1 MNTITN
7 KEAAL
12 LNLLSEKPKHAY
24 EIEQDIKERDMRFWT
39 EISMSSVYKLLN
51 KLEAR
56 QLLSSKVRL
65 TKKQV
70 AQKVYALT
78 ARGKKAFKEKLI
90 LLLSTWE
97 AEKHP
102 LDIGLASLWLLGD
115 DEALALLGKYGE
127 HLERML
133 ACYAELEK
141 YLKEHRCPP
150 GNVQLATR
158 RLHMLAGEKKWLQGF
173 IRELQAGKNEPGAP
187 ASGGARP

>member
-24 EIEQDIKERDMRFWT
+24 EIELDIKERDMRYWT

-51 KLEAR
+51 KLEA
-56 QLLSSKVRL
+56 QKLLRSSVKL
-65 TKKQV
+65 SKKQV

-78 ARGKKAFKEKLI
+78 AAGRKAFRDKLL

-97 AEKHP
+97 ASKHP
-102 LDIGLASLWLLGD
+102 LDIGLASLWLLGNE
-115 DEALALLGKYGE
+115 EAIALLAKYGE

-141 YLKEHRCPP
+141 YLKEHQCPP

-158 RLHMLAGEKKWLQGF
+158 RLHHAGRREKMA
-173 IRELQAGKNEPGAP
+173 AGLHPGA
-187 ASGGARP
+187 ARWEK

>member
-12 LNLLSEKPKHAY
+12 LSLLSENPKHAY
-24 EIEQDIKERDMRFWT
+24 EIERDIQERDMRYWT

-56 QLLSSKVRL
+56 ELLRSTVRVSKKNV
-65 TKKQV
+65 T
-70 AQKVYALT
+70 QKVYALT
-78 ARGKKAFKEKLI
+78 AQGRKAFKDKLR

-97 AEKHP
+97 PSRHP
-102 LDIGLASLWLLGD
+102 FDIGLASLWLLGRP
-115 DEALALLGKYGE
+115 EAVALLGKYGE
-127 HLERML
+127 HLDRML
-133 ACYAELEK
+133 GCYADLEK

-158 RLHMLAGEKKWLQGF
+158 RLRMLDGEKKWLQEF
-173 IRELQAGKNEPGAP
+173 IRDLQRG
-187 ASGGARP
+187 